1 MFEKLKEYALYIIL
15 WLIALWAL
23 AYAYLNT
30 TNSQKGSDVLSS
42 VQDTLISAVSKN
54 DKVIAKTTVV
64 DHMSDLNG
72 VTIGQY
78 KIDATKA
85 YFVNVDWDTAAIGWN
100 IPQVWATPANA
111 AIFTPALTT
120 NVWKLGLVLMPNEAV
135 KGITWKVFELASNS
149 VKIDG
154 GAEANNTAWAG
165 TDAENEIMRWFLAYG
180 YVGFGTFA
188 NENDAKEFRDSY
200 FSTWITV
207 KNGTA
212 EDSLVFVELA
222 R

>member
-30 TNSQKGSDVLSS
+30 TNSQRGSDVLSS

-85 YFVNVDWDTAAIGWN
+85 YFLNVNWDTAAIGWN
-100 IPQVWATPANA
+100 IPQVWTTPANA
-111 AIFTPALTT
+111 VIFTKAETT
-120 NVWKLGLVLMPNEAV
+120 EAWKLWLVLMPNEAV
-135 KGITWKVFELASNS
+135 KWITWEVFKLENWKVNDVAAAS
-149 VKIDG
+149 
-154 GAEANNTAWAG
+154 WAG

-188 NENDAKEFRDSY
+188 DENDAKEFRDSY

-207 KNGTA
+207 TNGDA
-212 EDSLVFVELA
+212 DDALVFVELA

>member
-72 VTIGQY
+72 ISIGQY

-85 YFVNVDWDTAAIGWN
+85 YFVNTNWDTDAISWEFAAAHASL
-100 IPQVWATPANA
+100 PAAAT
-111 AIFTPALTT
+111 TT
-120 NVWKLGLVLMPNEAV
+120 GVWKLQLVLMPNEAV
-135 KGITWKVFELASNS
+135 KGITATDFVL
-149 VKIDG
+149 
-154 GAEANNTAWAG
+154 EANWVVNGHDNSDASEAHAWTA
-165 TDAENEIMRWFLAYG
+165 DEQNEIMRWFLAYG

-188 NENDAKEFRDSY
+188 DVDDAKDFRDSY

-207 KNGTA
+207 TKNSATEA
-212 EDSLVFVELA
+212 LVFVELA

>member
-78 KIDATKA
+78 KIDATTA
-85 YFVNVDWDTAAIGWN
+85 YFVNVDWDTEALNWAFTTEKTKIAKAAD
-100 IPQVWATPANA
+100 
-111 AIFTPALTT
+111 TT
-120 NVWKLGLVLMPNEAV
+120 VVWKLQLVLMPNEKV
-135 KGITWKVFELASNS
+135 KGITWTEFELGKST
-149 VKIDG
+149 VKVDG
-154 GAEANNTAWAG
+154 TAKTWADSEAEDYSA
-165 TDAENEIMRWFLAYG
+165 DAENEIMRWFLAYG
-180 YVGFGTFA
+180 YVGFGTFDKEA
-188 NENDAKEFRDSY
+188 DAKDFRDSY

-207 KNGTA
+207 KNWAA
-212 EDSLVFVELA
+212 ETLVFVELA